1 MKMKNFKF
9 LLLFL
14 CIAINNSIALNE
26 RKIYAVVLI
35 SGRMVVGAK
44 NPPSGLFI
52 SSDNGKTW
60 IHKGWKNI
68 KANSIAVEP
77 NSKGKILYLTAGN
90 GVLKST
96 DGGESW
102 RIMTDWRVTEV
113 LKITIHPL
121 NKNEIFIATPY
132 GVFKSTDSGWNWDEK
147 NNGIR
152 PEETGTTSSTFVSSI
167 VVDRKNP
174 DRILIGTEDGVYE
187 SLNRGQSWRILAL
200 KGIGI
205 RTLVQSPHDPN
216 ILLAGTEDDGIFKSS
231 DGGKSWK
238 KVNNGLPSL
247 TIYSIA
253 FDPKSDKIIYCGG
266 FKTGV
271 CRSDNGGESWK
282 CSENGLEG
290 FNTIH
295 SISIH
300 PDDPKFIVA
309 GTIDG
314 GVFISTDAGKTWKHS
329 GLKGAHVWTVHI
341 E

>member
-1 MKMKNFKF
+1 
-9 LLLFL
+9 
-14 CIAINNSIALNE
+14 
-26 RKIYAVVLI
+26 
-35 SGRMVVGAK
+35 
-44 NPPSGLFI
+44 
-52 SSDNGKTW
+52 
-60 IHKGWKNI
+60 
-68 KANSIAVEP
+68 
-77 NSKGKILYLTAGN
+77 
-90 GVLKST
+90 
-96 DGGESW
+96 
-102 RIMTDWRVTEV
+102 
-113 LKITIHPL
+113 
-121 NKNEIFIATPY
+121 
-132 GVFKSTDSGWNWDEK
+132 
-147 NNGIR
+147 
-152 PEETGTTSSTFVSSI
+152 
-167 VVDRKNP
+167 
-174 DRILIGTEDGVYE
+174 
-187 SLNRGQSWRILAL
+187 
-200 KGIGI
+200 
-205 RTLVQSPHDPN
+205 
-216 ILLAGTEDDGIFKSS
+216 LLAGTEDDGIFKSS

-253 FDPKSDKIIYCGG
+253 FDPKNDKIIYCGG